1 MTEAPKR
8 NYSSSFRASSLLP
21 IHQKLPGISAFFIT
35 RVNICHANK
44 ARGYFSPLRN
54 RICNDTGFLMSPTQY
69 NMYLNADE
77 RLPVRPRLHRQ
88 KSRGGGKGSCCGAW
102 GSRSLASCGLN
113 LGEVLREEGNLQDP
127 AHPQAGA
134 HFLRSR
140 LEHGRAVESA
150 LGSHRANS
158 QALPCGFCICALNIY
173 RTDDGQVGSL
183 GWVLKAV
190 VLNLPNTATL

>member
-1 MTEAPKR
+1 MHGRHWLIMRAWGSAAGHISGGSLDPRKPARERGWPHTGTLHPCDRGPPPKR

-88 KSRGGGKGSCCGAW
+88 KSGGGKGAAVVRGGAEAW
-102 GSRSLASCGLN
+102 L
-113 LGEVLREEGNLQDP
+113 P
-127 AHPQAGA
+127 
-134 HFLRSR
+134 
-140 LEHGRAVESA
+140 VESTWE
-150 LGSHRANS
+150 R
-158 QALPCGFCICALNIY
+158 C
-173 RTDDGQVGSL
+173 
-183 GWVLKAV
+183 
-190 VLNLPNTATL
+190 